1 MNTFQTLKE
10 RGFVRQVTG
19 APEKLEELL
28 GGGPVVFYIGFDP
41 TADSLH
47 CGSLLPV
54 MTMAHLQRLGHKPIA
69 VLGAGT
75 AMVGD
80 PSGKTEMR
88 KMLTKEEIERNGRSI
103 EAQLRRYLQLDG
115 KQGWLVNNADWLLQ
129 LGYVEFLRDIGKYF
143 RVNEMVKAESYAA
156 RLEREE
162 GLSFIEFNYQ
172 LLQAYDFLK
181 LNQDYG
187 CQLQVGGDDQWSN
200 ILAGTD
206 LIRRIGGRE
215 SYGLTIPLLTTASGA
230 KMGKTASGAVWLDAA
245 RTSPNEFYQYWRN
258 TDDADVARFL
268 AFFTFL
274 PMEKV
279 REYAMRQ
286 GQELNEVKKI
296 LAFEVTKLCHG
307 EEAARRAAEEAQQ
320 VKGTLAESV
329 VSPARLREGIGVL
342 DLFQEVGLCPSKNEA
357 RRLVQQGGARIN
369 GEPVTDANQRVGEAD
384 VKAGELL
391 LQAGKKKFHKIVV
404 Q

>member
-143 RVNEMVKAESYAA
+143 RVFIDRYVD
-156 RLEREE
+156 EE
-162 GLSFIEFNYQ
+162 GL
-172 LLQAYDFLK
+172 FLHRIIQTE
-181 LNQDYG
+181 LCDEN
-187 CQLQVGGDDQWSN
+187 
-200 ILAGTD
+200 
-206 LIRRIGGRE
+206 IGGE
-215 SYGLTIPLLTTASGA
+215 TINP
-230 KMGKTASGAVWLDAA
+230 V
-245 RTSPNEFYQYWRN
+245 F
-258 TDDADVARFL
+258 
-268 AFFTFL
+268 
-274 PMEKV
+274 
-279 REYAMRQ
+279 
-286 GQELNEVKKI
+286 
-296 LAFEVTKLCHG
+296 
-307 EEAARRAAEEAQQ
+307 
-320 VKGTLAESV
+320 
-329 VSPARLREGIGVL
+329 
-342 DLFQEVGLCPSKNEA
+342 
-357 RRLVQQGGARIN
+357 N
-369 GEPVTDANQRVGEAD
+369 G
-384 VKAGELL
+384 
-391 LQAGKKKFHKIVV
+391 
-404 Q
+404 